1 MCICAAEIQMC
12 TYACRVRASLALDT
26 GERTR
31 RPCYNVFTSLAKNA
45 SAKSFDVCQLDE
57 IEHRYERKWPQRLLC
72 ARANLKHYFLTWPS
86 PVRSCLAHAASCWLR
101 SPCNTILNTNLQ
113 ERLVMSNDSPSGRQL
128 ENGTLTSKPA
138 HTSSRRTI
146 GSPDA
151 EEYAPTLHSMQLT
164 SLIDPEIKKALCRVC
179 TGAHLVLVIGEKLF
193 GSHGL
198 TSMKTLFSKQS

>member
-72 ARANLKHYFLTWPS
+72 ARANFKHYFLTWPS

-113 ERLVMSNDSPSGRQL
+113 ERLVMSNDSPSGRQQMEHL
-128 ENGTLTSKPA
+128 LVNLLTLLAEGRLARLMQKSML
-138 HTSSRRTI
+138 RRYI
-146 GSPDA
+146 
-151 EEYAPTLHSMQLT
+151 
-164 SLIDPEIKKALCRVC
+164 VC
-179 TGAHLVLVIGEKLF
+179 SWH
-193 GSHGL
+193 HW
-198 TSMKTLFSKQS
+198 